1 MIPSAEDIAEV
12 LGQGGVVLLPTDTV
26 LGLAASPAFPE
37 AVDRIY
43 ELKQRPRQKNLPIM
57 VADTDQIFDL
67 GGDVSFEAAKL
78 LASRFVPGALTLV
91 LPVDPQRAPAWLEG
105 RREIAVRIP
114 DNALLLDALRLAG
127 PLMVTSANR
136 SGADTP
142 ATTDDAL
149 AQLNGAPALTVK
161 GKGAAPAPSTIVNC
175 TVEPIIIERH
185 GVVSDD
191 EIAEVLA

>member
-37 AVDRIY
+37 AVDKIY
-43 ELKQRPRQKNLPIM
+43 ALKKRPRQKNLPIM
-57 VADTDQIFDL
+57 VADADQIFEL

-78 LASRFVPGALTLV
+78 LASRYVPGALTLV
-91 LPVDPQRAPAWLEG
+91 LPVDAQRAPDWLDG
-105 RREIAVRIP
+105 RKEIAVRIP
-114 DNALLLDALRLAG
+114 DNDLLLNVLRLAG

-142 ATTDDAL
+142 ATTEDAL
-149 AQLNGAPALTVK
+149 MQLHGSPDLVVP
-161 GKGAAPAPSTIVNC
+161 GKGLAPTPSTIVNC
-175 TVEPIIIERH
+175 TVIPVEIERH
-185 GVVSDD
+185 GVVSPAQ
-191 EIAEVLA
+191 IAEVLA